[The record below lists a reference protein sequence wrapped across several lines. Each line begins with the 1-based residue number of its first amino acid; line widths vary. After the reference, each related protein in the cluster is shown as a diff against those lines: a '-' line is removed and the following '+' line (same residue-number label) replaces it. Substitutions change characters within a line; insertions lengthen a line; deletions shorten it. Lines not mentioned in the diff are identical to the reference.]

1 MNQYFKHLRNIAVH
15 KKCAMAIVERGR
27 SAFLE
32 STKPSTDEG
41 FLVFNTLTLLT
52 GIKL

>member
-1 MNQYFKHLRNIAVH
+1 
-15 KKCAMAIVERGR
+15 MAIVERGR

-41 FLVFNTLTLLT
+41 FLVSNTLTLLT
-52 GIKL
+52 GIKLWICKHAVKIVIVKVSK